1 MNNIDNKVL
10 RIALPLILSNI
21 TIPLVGFVDNLVV
34 GHLGSSIYIGAIGIG
49 SIIISYILFSFGFIK
64 SITTG
69 QISQSSGSGNFQ
81 KLFSSLYQISF
92 IALLISFLIIIS
104 RTYIIDTSLYLM
116 EASSTVKD
124 NSKIYL
130 DYRIWS
136 VPAIFLRD
144 ILIGYLIGIQKV
156 RTAMVIVIFVN
167 ILNIILDFYFVY
179 HLNMK
184 IEGVAIASLI
194 AEYSVIFFVFIFS
207 IQINYL
213 NILI

>member
-130 DYRIWS
+130 DYRNLVRS
-136 VPAIFLRD
+136 SNFFED
-144 ILIGYLIGIQKV
+144 ILIGYLIGSKSK
-156 RTAMVIVIFVN
+156 N
-167 ILNIILDFYFVY
+167 SYGYCYFCKHPQY
-179 HLNMK
+179 YFRFLFCISTKYEN
-184 IEGVAIASLI
+184 
-194 AEYSVIFFVFIFS
+194 
-207 IQINYL
+207 
-213 NILI
+213 